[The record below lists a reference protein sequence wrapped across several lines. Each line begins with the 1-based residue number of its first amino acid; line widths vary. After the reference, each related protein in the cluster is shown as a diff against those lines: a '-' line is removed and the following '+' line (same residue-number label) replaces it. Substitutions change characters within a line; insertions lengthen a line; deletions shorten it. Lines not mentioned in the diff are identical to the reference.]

1 MLSWPQSRS
10 LCTYPIAG
18 TCDSD
23 IESWEILFSMSS
35 GYCCKCQGISA
46 LWQQSSLVD
55 KYPPTCSPG
64 RRDQRHAFYT
74 SLQRVLNMSKCQ
86 LTTAI
91 TCLILCTLY
100 LPFVLCFT
108 SSLSLS
114 VSCCYLP
121 NRLYSIHVSL
131 PKIVFR
137 VLSSIF
143 FCFLEFYPV
152 P

>member
-1 MLSWPQSRS
+1 MLSWPQSHS

-55 KYPPTCSPG
+55 KYPPTRSPG

-74 SLQRVLNMSKCQ
+74 SLQSPQHEQVSADHSNNMLDTMYFVPSFCSLFHF
-86 LTTAI
+86 LT
-91 TCLILCTLY
+91 
-100 LPFVLCFT
+100 F
-108 SSLSLS
+108 SQ
-114 VSCCYLP
+114 
-121 NRLYSIHVSL
+121 
-131 PKIVFR
+131 
-137 VLSSIF
+137 
-143 FCFLEFYPV
+143 CFLLLPSK
-152 P
+152 